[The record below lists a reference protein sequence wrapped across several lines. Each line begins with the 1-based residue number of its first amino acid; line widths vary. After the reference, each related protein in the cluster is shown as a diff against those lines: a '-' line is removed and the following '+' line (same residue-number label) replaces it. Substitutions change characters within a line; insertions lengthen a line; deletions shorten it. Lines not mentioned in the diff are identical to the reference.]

1 MATNHE
7 IEFKQ
12 MITASIYNKL
22 QEKYF
27 KDSVLF
33 KQVNYYIDTP
43 DFKLK

>member
-27 KDSVLF
+27 KDSVLLS
-33 KQVNYYIDTP
+33 KSITILIHPISN
-43 DFKLK
+43 